1 MNNYMNSMAIVS
13 IFLERQDE
21 TGCVKLTAKQAAWL
35 FENLRRENALPPN
48 GPMNNLSVQSK
59 LGEFFRFIID
69 QNGVGLLKPDHNE
82 PAIFRRKI

>member
-1 MNNYMNSMAIVS
+1 MTNYMNSMAIVS

-21 TGCVKLTAKQAAWL
+21 TGCVKLTAKQVAWL
-35 FENLRRENALPPN
+35 FKNLQRENALPLK

-59 LGEFFRFIID
+59 LGEFFRLIID
-69 QNGVGLLKPDHNE
+69 PNGAGLLKPDHNA